1 MSVFHMCLALFLFQF
16 IGPLL
21 HLVRL
26 LVILLLCE
34 VLLDLTQIEELSRVF
49 EFKWEGLLQVLPVLL
64 QLLSMTSFELFN
76 LSLVLLLSF
85 LKLHVIVLVEVLVLL
100 NMSLLDFL
108 LSLLMAE
115 KELLVLHVKFLLLQ
129 LLNTILRHLSLYTNK
144 ERQFSLIKTPFLSAK
159 AESRADARA

>member
-1 MSVFHMCLALFLFQF
+1 M
-16 IGPLL
+16 
-21 HLVRL
+21 RL

-64 QLLSMTSFELFN
+64 QLLSMTSLKFLD

-85 LKLHVIVLVEVLVLL
+85 LKLHVIVLVKVLVLL

-108 LSLLMAE
+108 LALLMAE
-115 KELLVLHVKFLLLQ
+115 KELLVLHVEFLLLQ

-144 ERQFSLIKTPFLSAK
+144 DHFS
-159 AESRADARA
+159 

>member
-64 QLLSMTSFELFN
+64 QLLSMASFKFLD

-85 LKLHVIVLVEVLVLL
+85 LKLHVVVLVEVLVLL
-100 NMSLLDFL
+100 NMSLLYFL
-108 LSLLMAE
+108 LALLMAE
-115 KELLVLHVKFLLLQ
+115 KELLVLHVKFLLLE
-129 LLNTILRHLSLYTNK
+129 LLNTILRHLSLYTNIDN
-144 ERQFSLIKTPFLSAK
+144 FS
-159 AESRADARA
+159 

>member
-129 LLNTILRHLSLYTNK
+129 LLNTILRHLSLYTNIDNF
-144 ERQFSLIKTPFLSAK
+144 R
-159 AESRADARA
+159 

>member
-1 MSVFHMCLALFLFQF
+1 M
-16 IGPLL
+16 
-21 HLVRL
+21 RL

-64 QLLSMTSFELFN
+64 QLLSMTSLK
-76 LSLVLLLSF
+76 LLDLGLVLLLSF

-108 LSLLMAE
+108 LALLMAE
-115 KELLVLHVKFLLLQ
+115 KELLVLHVEFLLLQ

-144 ERQFSLIKTPFLSAK
+144 DHFR
-159 AESRADARA
+159 

>member
-64 QLLSMTSFELFN
+64 QLLSMSSFKFLD

-100 NMSLLDFL
+100 NMSLLNFL
-108 LSLLMAE
+108 LALLMAE

-129 LLNTILRHLSLYTNK
+129 LLNTILRHLSLYTNIDN
-144 ERQFSLIKTPFLSAK
+144 FS
-159 AESRADARA
+159 